1 VVSKLKPMTNSNPQ
15 WEAFN
20 NYIDILIEEQHTLME
35 QAEHSTIVYRC
46 QGSVLAL
53 RKLKQLRDEVNNV

>member
-1 VVSKLKPMTNSNPQ
+1 MVNSKPQ

-20 NYIDILIEEQHTLME
+20 NLIDIMIEDQHKSME

-46 QGSVLAL
+46 QGAVLAL
-53 RKLKQLRDEVNNV
+53 RKLKQIREEANGTN

>member
-1 VVSKLKPMTNSNPQ
+1 MTNSNPQ

-20 NYIDILIEEQHTLME
+20 NYIDILIEEQHTSME

-53 RKLKQLRDEVNNV
+53 RKLKQLRDEVNNG

>member
-1 VVSKLKPMTNSNPQ
+1 MVNSKPQ

-20 NYIDILIEEQHTLME
+20 NFIDILIEEQHTSME

-46 QGSVLAL
+46 QGAVLAL
-53 RKLKQLRDEVNNV
+53 RKLKQIREEANGSN